1 MSVDQTK
8 VAGDLAIKNK
18 VADQNFQLGLRKL
31 GQERMLK
38 SQQQANEAA
47 SANEAEDEGG
57 EERMSD
63 GGDDAIM
70 QGLSMLG
77 QLIVQNGEATQRSLE
92 TVARTVAAPS
102 EMVIDPVTGRKQAR
116 KVLN

>member
-1 MSVDQTK
+1 MSIDQTK
-8 VAGDLAIKNK
+8 VAGELQIKNK

-31 GQERMLK
+31 GQERILK

-47 SANEAEDEGG
+47 NATEDEGG